1 MRILIAILIFS
12 VIILFH
18 ELGHFLFAKKAGI
31 IVDEFSLGMG
41 PRLLSTVK
49 NGTRYS
55 LKVFPFGGSCAMRD
69 EDGEGEAAGSFNS
82 ASIGGRIATV
92 AAGPIFNFI
101 LAFVIAVIIVG
112 VIGYDPPQVMAVEAG
127 SPVAE
132 AGLLEGDVITRF
144 NGKRIAIGRDLYN
157 YETFRGLKE
166 EEITVEFKREGE
178 KQTITYMPT
187 SVDRFML
194 GFTYPGD
201 SDTLP
206 AEVSSVVI
214 GSAMAKAGIMPKDI
228 ITEINGAPITTAKEL
243 DNYFNENPMT
253 GEDVKISFERGG
265 NNKEAILTPIATT
278 DIALGFS
285 YNSDARGSMRVRATP
300 LGTVRYAVEEM
311 RFWVD
316 TTFASVK
323 MLITGRVGVD
333 ELSGPIGVINVIG
346 DVYEGGKE
354 EGALITWM
362 SVLNIM
368 LLLSVNLGVLNLLP
382 LPALDGGRLI
392 FLLLEAVRGRPTNR
406 KVEGII
412 NLAGFALLMALM
424 VYVTF
429 NDIFKLF

>member
-1 MRILIAILIFS
+1 MRIIIAIVIFS
-12 VIILFH
+12 IIILFH

-31 IVDEFSLGMG
+31 IVEEFSLGMG

-214 GSAMAKAGIMPKDI
+214 GSAMAKAGIMPKDV
-228 ITEINGAPITTAKEL
+228 ITGINGTPITTAKEL

-253 GEDVKISFERGG
+253 GEEVQLSFERDGKQ
-265 NNKEAILTPIATT
+265 KEASITPIKTT
-278 DIALGFS
+278 SVDMGFG
-285 YNSDARGSMRVRATP
+285 YNMGRVRATP

-316 TTFASVK
+316 TTFASVR
-323 MLITGRVGVD
+323 MLITGQVGIN
-333 ELSGPIGVINVIG
+333 EMSGPIGVINVIG